1 MHLMKMVAYNQN
13 KLILDSVAQQAAII
27 VLSI

>member
-1 MHLMKMVAYNQN
+1 MLLMKTVAYNQN

>member
-1 MHLMKMVAYNQN
+1 MLLMKTVAYNQN
-13 KLILDSVAQQAAII
+13 KLILDSVAQQTAII